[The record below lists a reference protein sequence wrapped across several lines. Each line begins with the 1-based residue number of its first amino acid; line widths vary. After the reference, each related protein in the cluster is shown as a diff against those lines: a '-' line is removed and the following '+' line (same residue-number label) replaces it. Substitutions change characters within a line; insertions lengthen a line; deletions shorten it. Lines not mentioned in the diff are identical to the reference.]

1 MHGEMVLSTST
12 LLGFLLTVARIGGV
26 FIFVP
31 IPGMGSRADQAR
43 IVLALSIAV
52 ALFPYWPHPSPEI
65 SGGLLTGWVLSEAA
79 LGIGI
84 GLSVSFVL
92 EGFNVAAQIM
102 GLQAGY
108 AYASTIDPNSQADS
122 SVLVI
127 FAELSAGMLFF
138 AMGLD
143 REVIRI
149 FARSMELAPA
159 GSFVLSRGMGAQLL
173 MMGGAMFSTG
183 VRLALPMVAVLL
195 LIDISLALLGRVNAQ
210 LQLLTIAF
218 PVKMLVGLSIF
229 SYLLLLMP
237 SLLRSGANSAFAMAQ
252 GLVAAR

>member
-1 MHGEMVLSTST
+1 MRGELVLSTST
-12 LLGFLLTVARIGGV
+12 LLGFLMTLARVAGV
-26 FIFVP
+26 FVFVP
-31 IPGMGSRADQAR
+31 LPGIGSRSNQAR
-43 IVLALSIAV
+43 VILSLSIAM
-52 ALFPYWPHPSPEI
+52 ALFPYWPQPMADL
-65 SGGLLTGWVLSEAA
+65 SGGQFAGWLITEAA

-84 GLSVSFVL
+84 GLTVGFVL
-92 EGFNVAAQIM
+92 EGFYVAAQIM

-127 FAELSAGMLFF
+127 FAELAVGLLFF

-149 FARSMELAPA
+149 FARSMEIAPA
-159 GSFVLSRGMGAQLL
+159 GSFVLARGVAAQVLFL
-173 MMGGAMFSTG
+173 GGMIFSTG
-183 VRLALPMVAVLL
+183 VRLALPIVAVLL

-218 PVKMLVGLSIF
+218 PVKMMVALTVFGW
-229 SYLLLLMP
+229 LLLLMP
-237 SLLRSGANSAFAMAQ
+237 VILRSGANEAFA
-252 GLVAAR
+252 AARALIAR